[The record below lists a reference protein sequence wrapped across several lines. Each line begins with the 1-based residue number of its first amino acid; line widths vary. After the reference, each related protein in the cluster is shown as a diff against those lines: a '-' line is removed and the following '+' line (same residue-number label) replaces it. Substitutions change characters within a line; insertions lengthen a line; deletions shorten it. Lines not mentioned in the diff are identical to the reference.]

1 MGLETFT
8 GKVSDLVATNPPGT
22 DPKSQ
27 GDDHLRGIKT
37 TIIGQSVNMQ
47 LGQSATATQNFT
59 FTTGLDG
66 TMKLARGNVG
76 ATTQDVMTV
85 SAAGKVAFTQNKE
98 PAFAAVA
105 DGSQTIPATPTK
117 ILFQTERFDTDNC
130 FASSRFTPTVA
141 GYYQLNAGLAANA
154 SSTQCGV
161 YIQKNGVT
169 QASLFLADN
178 ASFCSVIMQM
188 NGTTDYA
195 EAFGYLG
202 TPGLTSNATFGG
214 TQFSGSLV
222 RPA

>member
-59 FTTGLDG
+59 FTTGLNG

-85 SAAGKVAFTQNKE
+85 DAAGVVAFPQSPAQTWQTVTGSRVLGTVYTNSTGRPIVVSVTIQGTTSAAITIEAG
-98 PAFAAVA
+98 AVLIYSGQLVGA
-105 DGSQTIPATPTK
+105 SGSVQYACGTALIPAGATYTVTNWTTPAAT
-117 ILFQTERFDTDNC
+117 LNRWTELR
-130 FASSRFTPTVA
+130 
-141 GYYQLNAGLAANA
+141 
-154 SSTQCGV
+154 
-161 YIQKNGVT
+161 
-169 QASLFLADN
+169 
-178 ASFCSVIMQM
+178 
-188 NGTTDYA
+188 
-195 EAFGYLG
+195 
-202 TPGLTSNATFGG
+202 
-214 TQFSGSLV
+214 
-222 RPA
+222 